1 MPDAPAVGQ
10 AVVEIVSPDDSRRSA
25 AIAESPF
32 SIGRG
37 EAGNHLQI
45 PDPRISRACA
55 AILFEEGRYFLE
67 DRGHRLGVFINGE
80 RIAKKTLREGDVV
93 TFGLEDSYKIIFH
106 APEKVV
112 ATVTASASAATA
124 ETTVASTAPTNDTIE
139 DFLTRIGR
147 VTSGELSSTGLSKLN
162 LLLEA
167 TKLLHSQLPL
177 DAVLESMLDH
187 AIAITNAERG
197 LLLEADASG
206 SLRQRLARRTGNKS
220 MTADSFSPT
229 KTALRLAV
237 ESQSGVITEDLH
249 LADVALKGA
258 ESIVAQGLRAI
269 VAIPLY
275 AMPRANTTESI
286 LHAKRGQF
294 LGVLYLDSRRPAAF
308 SKLDRQILDALAVQ
322 AASILDN
329 ARLVDRERQRQR
341 LEQELKI
348 ARDIQQALLPRGFHD
363 FPTLSVSGINT
374 PCHAVGGD
382 YFDVFPMSENRT
394 AFVIADVAGKGLGAA
409 LVTTM
414 LQGSLTGVALGADPV
429 RVFHHINTFL
439 CEHAEV
445 GRYATVFF
453 GILDR
458 EGHLE
463 YVSAGHPSPL
473 VLRAGAV
480 TELFTSG
487 SFPVGLVPEALFA
500 TAHAKLEPGETLVLF
515 SDGVTEAEDPDE
527 NMFGVPRLSEVVAG
541 QHNAPLDEL
550 QIRVVE
556 SVKKFSRG
564 ASQSDDIT
572 LLFVRYHAAAQAA
585 ESGG

>member
-10 AVVEIVSPDDSRRSA
+10 AVIEIVAPDDSRRSVPVDA
-25 AIAESPF
+25 SPF

-37 EAGNHLQI
+37 EAGNHVQI

-55 AILFEEGRYFLE
+55 AILLEDGGYFLE

-80 RIAKKTLREGDVV
+80 RIAKKRLHEGDVV

-106 APEKVV
+106 VPEKVLE
-112 ATVTASASAATA
+112 TVTEQA
-124 ETTVASTAPTNDTIE
+124 APTITLTHDTIE
-139 DFLTRIGR
+139 DFLTRIGH
-147 VTSGELSSTGLSKLN
+147 VTSGELSSTGLGKLN

-206 SLRQRLARRTGNKS
+206 SLRQRLARKAGNKS

-237 ESQSGVITEDLH
+237 ESQSGVITEDLN
-249 LADVALKGA
+249 LADTVLKGA
-258 ESIVAQGLRAI
+258 ESIIAQGLRAI

-275 AMPRANTTESI
+275 AMPRANTTETI
-286 LHAKRGQF
+286 LQAKRGQF
-294 LGVLYLDSRRPAAF
+294 LGVLYLDSRRVAAF

-363 FPTLSVSGINT
+363 FPSVSISGINT

-382 YFDVFPMSENRT
+382 YFDVFPMSDNRT

-453 GILDR
+453 GIVDR

-463 YVSAGHPSPL
+463 YVNAGHPSPL
-473 VLRAGAV
+473 ILRAGAV
-480 TELFTSG
+480 TELYTSG
-487 SFPVGLVPEALFA
+487 SFPVGLVPEAFFA
-500 TAHAKLEPGETLVLF
+500 TAHAKLESGETLVLF
-515 SDGVTEAEDPDE
+515 SDGVTEAEDPNE
-527 NMFGVPRLSEVVAG
+527 NMFGVRRLCEVVADR
-541 QHNAPLDEL
+541 HNATLDEL
-550 QIRVVE
+550 QASVVE

-572 LLFVRYHAAAQAA
+572 LLFVRYGAAAHAA